1 MGSLKFLK
9 ALVIGGGFSFLL
21 SGCQLTY
28 IVKSGYGQMKLL
40 SSRVP
45 VEEVLKRDDLPED
58 TRHKLS
64 ISQEARNFA
73 EDRLHLKPTK
83 NYKSYVEL
91 DRPYVT
97 YVVSAAP
104 KWNLEHY
111 QWSYPFL
118 GKMPYKGY
126 FNEEDA
132 KIEEEKLMAEDLD
145 TFMRGVT
152 AYSTLG
158 WFDDPLLSSM
168 MRYKDYDLVNTIIHE
183 TVHATLYIKHAADF
197 NERLA
202 SFLGNKGAEYFY
214 LEREGAD
221 SKTLQQVRIDN
232 EDSRIF
238 SAFISEEIK
247 NLKEWYKNISVLEKT
262 EEIRAARM
270 QEIQTRFESQIQPQL
285 KGDQYSRFSKL
296 RLNNARLLIYKTYMQ
311 NLDEFEQ
318 LYQLVDR
325 NFDKFL
331 KVCKEFE
338 SAKNPEEALRLKI
351 SDLQKRLGS
360 L

>member
-1 MGSLKFLK
+1 
-9 ALVIGGGFSFLL
+9 
-21 SGCQLTY
+21 
-28 IVKSGYGQMKLL
+28 MKLL

-45 VEEVLKRDDLPED
+45 VEEVLKREDLSKD

-64 ISQEARNFA
+64 ISQDARKFA
-73 EDRLHLKPTK
+73 EERLHLKPTK

-104 KWNLEHY
+104 KWSLEHH

-132 KIEEEKLMAEDLD
+132 KSEEEKLKGDDLD
-145 TFMRGVT
+145 TYMRGVT

-214 LEREGAD
+214 LEREGPD
-221 SKTLQQVRIDN
+221 SETLQQVKIDN
-232 EDSRIF
+232 EDSKVF

-247 NLKEWYKNISVLEKT
+247 NLKDWYKNISAVERT
-262 EEIRAARM
+262 EDIRKARL
-270 QEIQTRFESQIQPQL
+270 QEIQTRFKNEVLPRLQGQ
-285 KGDQYSRFSKL
+285 QYSRFSTL
-296 RLNNARLLIYKTYMQ
+296 NLNNARLLIYKTYMQ

-318 LYQLVDR
+318 LYHLVDR
-325 NFDKFL
+325 NFEKFIV
-331 KVCKEFE
+331 VCKELE
-338 SAKNPEEALRLKI
+338 SSKNPEEALRLKI
-351 SDLQKRLGS
+351 SDLQKKVSSR
-360 L
+360 

>member
-1 MGSLKFLK
+1 MGSLKTLK
-9 ALVIGGGFSFLL
+9 TFALVGGLSFVL

-28 IVKSGYGQMKLL
+28 IMKSGYGQMRLL

-45 VEEVLKRDDLPED
+45 VEDVLKRDNLSED
-58 TRHKLS
+58 VRHKLS
-64 ISQEARNFA
+64 ISQDARKFA
-73 EDRLHLKPTK
+73 EERLHLKPTK

-104 KWNLEHY
+104 KWNLEHH

-132 KIEEEKLMAEDLD
+132 KIEEEKLKSDDLD

-214 LEREGAD
+214 LEREGSD
-221 SKTLQQVRIDN
+221 SKTLAQVRIDN
-232 EDSRIF
+232 EDNKIF

-247 NLKEWYKNISVLEKT
+247 ALKEWYKNVPTLEKT
-262 EEIRAARM
+262 EENRSARIL
-270 QEIQTRFESQIQPQL
+270 EIQNRFASQIQPRL
-285 KGDQYSRFSKL
+285 KGDQYTRFPSLK
-296 RLNNARLLIYKTYMQ
+296 LNNARLLIYKTYMQ

-325 NFDKFL
+325 DFEKFL
-331 KVCKEFE
+331 VVCKEFE
-338 SAKNPEEALRLKI
+338 SSKNPEEALRLKI
-351 SDLQKRLGS
+351 ADLQKRLGA

>member
-1 MGSLKFLK
+1 M
-9 ALVIGGGFSFLL
+9 
-21 SGCQLTY
+21 
-28 IVKSGYGQMKLL
+28 KSGYGQMKLL

-45 VEEVLKRDDLPED
+45 VEKVLERSDLPED
-58 TRHKLS
+58 VRRKLS
-64 ISQEARNFA
+64 LSQEARSFA
-73 EDRLHLKPTK
+73 EKSLHLKPTK

-91 DRPYVT
+91 GRPYVT

-104 KWNLEHY
+104 KWSLEHHE
-111 QWSYPFL
+111 WNYPLL

-132 KIEEEKLMAEDLD
+132 RSEEESLKANNLD
-145 TFMRGVT
+145 TYMRGVT

-202 SFLGNKGAEYFY
+202 SFLGNKGAEFFY
-214 LEREGAD
+214 LEREGD
-221 SKTLQQVRIDN
+221 TSKTLEQVRIDN
-232 EDSRIF
+232 EDTKIF

-247 NLKEWYKNISVLEKT
+247 SLREWYKSISAVEKT
-262 EEIRAARM
+262 EEIRAARI
-270 QEIQTRFESQIQPQL
+270 QEIQIRFEKKILPQL
-285 KGDQYSRFSKL
+285 KGEQYFRFSQLK
-296 RLNNARLLIYKTYMQ
+296 LNNARLLIYKTYMQ
-311 NLDEFEQ
+311 SLDEFEQ
-318 LYQLVDR
+318 LYILVDR
-325 NFDKFL
+325 NFQKFL
-331 KVCKEFE
+331 NACKDLEAE
-338 SAKNPEEALRLKI
+338 KNPEEALRLKI
-351 SDLQKRLGS
+351 AELQKRVGS

>member
-1 MGSLKFLK
+1 MGGL
-9 ALVIGGGFSFLL
+9 SFIL

-28 IVKSGYGQMKLL
+28 IMKSGYGQMKLL

-45 VEEVLKRDDLPED
+45 VEEVLKRDDLSED
-58 TRHKLS
+58 VRHKLS
-64 ISQEARNFA
+64 ISQDARKFA
-73 EDRLHLKPTK
+73 EDRLHLKSTK

-91 DRPYVT
+91 DQPYVT

-104 KWNLEHY
+104 KWNLEHH

-126 FNEEDA
+126 FNEPDA
-132 KIEEEKLMAEDLD
+132 KLEEEKLKSDNLD

-214 LEREGAD
+214 LEREGQD
-221 SKTLQQVRIDN
+221 SKTLEQVRIDN
-232 EDSRIF
+232 EDSKIF
-238 SAFISEEIK
+238 SAFISGEIK
-247 NLKEWYKNISVLEKT
+247 SLKEWYQNISAIEKT
-262 EEIRAARM
+262 EENRTLRI
-270 QEIQTRFESQIQPQL
+270 QEIQTRFLSQIQPRL
-285 KGDQYSRFSKL
+285 KGEQYTRFPNLK
-296 RLNNARLLIYKTYMQ
+296 LNNARLLIYKTYMQ

-325 NFDKFL
+325 NFEKFL
-331 KVCKEFE
+331 IVCKEFE